1 MHQRPGQSRLNQPRP
16 GQPRPG
22 QPRPGQPKPGQSR
35 PGQQRNQ
42 QGAASNNPFKINEQ
56 IKATEVRLIDHEGKM
71 VGVVSVVEG
80 IRMAQEV
87 DLDLVEV
94 SPNAN
99 PPVCKIANFGKMK
112 YEIQKKAADAKK
124 KQKVVEVKE
133 IKMTINIGKG
143 DYDTKIRHTKEFIE
157 KGNKVK
163 VSVRMKGRE
172 ITHRDLAEKMMVD
185 ILKDTGE
192 FAKPEM
198 QPRLEG
204 MQMVVILVRI

>member
-1 MHQRPGQSRLNQPRP
+1 MRPI
-16 GQPRPG
+16 
-22 QPRPGQPKPGQSR
+22 KP
-35 PGQQRNQ
+35 QQN
-42 QGAASNNPFKINEQ
+42 AASNNNPFKINEQ
-56 IKATEVRLIDHEGKM
+56 IRAREIRLIDHEGTM
-71 VGVVSVVEG
+71 IGVTTVAEG

-87 DLDLVEV
+87 NLDLVEV

-133 IKMTINIGKG
+133 VKMTINIGKG

-163 VSVRMKGRE
+163 VSIRMKGRE

-185 ILKDTGE
+185 ILRDTEE
-192 FAKPEM
+192 FAKPEIN
-198 QPRLEG
+198 PRLEG
-204 MQMVVILVRI
+204 MQMVVTLIKK